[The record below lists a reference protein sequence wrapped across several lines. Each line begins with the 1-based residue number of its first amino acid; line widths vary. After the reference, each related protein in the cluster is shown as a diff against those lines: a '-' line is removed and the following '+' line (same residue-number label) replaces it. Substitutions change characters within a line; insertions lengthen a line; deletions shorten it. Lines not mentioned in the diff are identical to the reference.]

1 MSKFVDKN
9 ALFDIVMEV
18 RDGNI
23 SKQTGLKKI
32 FTLLLSLNG
41 RVGVIDGEVVFNP
54 NKYAYLDYV
63 DTYSSIIRM
72 QEGTGTTLTR
82 SMKLAILEEEQEWE
96 IRVGEQICSQ
106 INQSLNKFTIE
117 RKMIFLDHFINGMT
131 LPDVSDKY
139 KMGRRQVY
147 ESNKMIRN
155 CLYQSFNLSLR
166 TNEEIYLKAIQKYIE
181 TTVNSKIKKACQE
194 QIEIS
199 KDIIEWEKNLI

>member
-106 INQSLNKFTIE
+106 INESLSICALE
-117 RKMIFLDHFINGMT
+117 DKMLYLDQFINGLTITEICMKYNISRT
-131 LPDVSDKY
+131 L
-139 KMGRRQVY
+139 VY
-147 ESNKMIRN
+147 ERTKKIKSY
-155 CLYQSFNLSLR
+155 LYNGFNFYLR
-166 TNEEIYLKAIQKYIE
+166 DMDELMLLTISQYLKTSCE
-181 TTVNSKIKKACQE
+181 SVIKNTCQE
-194 QIEIS
+194 LNEINLEVI
-199 KDIIEWEKNLI
+199 KWEKEL